1 MATRLQHRKE
11 SVMPTASP
19 RKHSL
24 RMQIQEV
31 EREIRMRRQVYPRL
45 ISKGQMR
52 NGEAVELIET
62 MESVLETLQQLQ
74 EQEQRKAF

>member
-1 MATRLQHRKE
+1 MNDK
-11 SVMPTASP
+11 

-24 RMQIQEV
+24 RVMIQEV

-45 ISKGQMR
+45 IFKGEMR
-52 NGEAVELIET
+52 NGEAVELIEM
-62 MESVLETLQQLQ
+62 MESVLATLQQLQ

>member
-1 MATRLQHRKE
+1 MI
-11 SVMPTASP
+11 
-19 RKHSL
+19 KHSL

-31 EREIRMRRQVYPRL
+31 EREIRMRRQVYPRQIAL
-45 ISKGQMR
+45 GNMR

-74 EQEQRKAF
+74 EQQQRKAF